1 MGKFF
6 KRLLAALA
14 VVLAALIVIIAF
26 NTIRYVPEEIEAV
39 EPVNLDVDLARAT
52 DVLSQAIQYRTVS
65 TDTSHPDFGRFL
77 TFLETTYPA
86 VHAATERVMIAGQ
99 TPLYKWAG
107 SDTSRKPIL
116 FAAHYD
122 VVPALQ
128 DSLDQWE
135 QPPFSGA
142 VADGF
147 VWGRGTLDNKGAL
160 IAMMEAAEK
169 LAAQGFRPTRTIY
182 FSFGHDEEVGGGGA
196 RAVAKY
202 LKQQNV
208 QLEWALDEGSFVLER
223 RFIKGLDKP
232 VASIN
237 LAEKGY
243 LTLELVAKGQGG
255 HSSLPPQVTAVGR
268 LAKAISRL
276 QDSPVPG
283 GLSGLS
289 EQFFDALGRHFDL
302 GRRIVFANRWLFDPL
317 LERMLSAD
325 PSTNAMLRT
334 TTAPTMLSASTKEN
348 VLATQAVGT
357 VNFRLHPRD
366 TIEDI
371 VEYVRKTI
379 DDDEI
384 EVRIG
389 GAIQSAASP
398 VSSADVDGFNQIKT
412 TIQSVFGELAIVPGL
427 TIAATDARYYALA
440 ADHTYRI
447 NPFKVTRDDIKRF
460 HGISERLSLENLEK
474 GIRFYALILSR
485 Q

>member
-1 MGKFF
+1 MAKLI
-6 KRLLAALA
+6 KRTLAAAA
-14 VVLAALIVIIAF
+14 VVLAALAVIIAF
-26 NTIRYVPEEIEAV
+26 NTIRYVPEKIESV
-39 EPVNLDVDLARAT
+39 EPAKLEVDIAKASN
-52 DVLSQAIQYRTVS
+52 VLSRAVQFRTIS
-65 TDTSHPDFGRFL
+65 TDTSHPDFDRFL

-86 VHAATERVMIAGQ
+86 VHATTERDLIAGQ

-107 SDTSRKPIL
+107 SGVGQKPIL

-122 VVPALQ
+122 VVPALE

-135 QPPFSGA
+135 HPPFSGQI
-142 VADGF
+142 ADGF

-160 IAMMEAAEK
+160 IALMEAAEK
-169 LAAQGFRPTRTIY
+169 LINQGFEPTRTVY
-182 FSFGHDEEVGGGGA
+182 FSFGHDEEVGGRGA
-196 RAVAKY
+196 RAVARY

-268 LAKAISRL
+268 LAKAISKL
-276 QDSPVPG
+276 QDAPVPG

-289 EQFFDALGRHFDL
+289 EQFFDALGRHFDI
-302 GRRIVFANRWLFDPL
+302 GRRIIFANRWLFDPI

-366 TIEDI
+366 TIEGI
-371 VEYVRKTI
+371 VDYVRQTI
-379 DDDEI
+379 DDEQI
-384 EVRIG
+384 EVRIS
-389 GAIQSAASP
+389 GAIQAAASP

-427 TIAATDARYYALA
+427 TIAATDARHYALA

-460 HGISERLSLENLEK
+460 HGISERLSQENLEK